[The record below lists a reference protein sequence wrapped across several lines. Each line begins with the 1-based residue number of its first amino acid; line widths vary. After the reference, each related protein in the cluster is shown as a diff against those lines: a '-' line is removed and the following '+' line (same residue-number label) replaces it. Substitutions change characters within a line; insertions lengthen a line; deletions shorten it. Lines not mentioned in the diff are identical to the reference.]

1 MKTIKFTTEETV
13 KFLFDGYGFR
23 TETTTK
29 QIHELVNLL
38 LNMAVSA
45 RKKGKIEYSNKLIF
59 FAVSVKNC
67 YACSFQ
73 APKKARKVFMIEEF
87 EEGN

>member
-1 MKTIKFTTEETV
+1 MNKINFSIEETV
-13 KFLFDGYGFR
+13 KTLFYGYGFR
-23 TETTTK
+23 TATTTQ
-29 QIHELVNLL
+29 QINEVVNLL

-45 RKKGKIEYSNKLIF
+45 RKKGKIKYSNKLIF

-73 APKKARKVFMIEEF
+73 APKKARKVFMIEDF
-87 EEGN
+87 KEG